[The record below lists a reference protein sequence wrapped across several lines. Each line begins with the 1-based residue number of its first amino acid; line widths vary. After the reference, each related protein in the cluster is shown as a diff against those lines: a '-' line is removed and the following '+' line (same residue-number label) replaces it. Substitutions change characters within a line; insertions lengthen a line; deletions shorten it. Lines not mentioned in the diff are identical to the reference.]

1 MNADYQ
7 LAFSLLAIGMITVF
21 IILLLVVYV
30 GKAIILFTN
39 RFIKLPVTEKI
50 AEVKQT
56 ISPKK
61 LAAISAAVSI
71 VTNGK
76 GIVEKVEKL

>member
-1 MNADYQ
+1 MNSDYQ
-7 LAFSLLAIGMITVF
+7 MAFSLLAIGMITVF
-21 IILLLVVYV
+21 IILMLVVYV

-39 RFIKLPVTEKI
+39 RFIKLPAEKKL

-56 ISPKK
+56 ISSKK

-76 GIVEKVEKL
+76 GVVEKVEKL

>member
-1 MNADYQ
+1 MNSDYQ
-7 LAFSLLAIGMITVF
+7 MAFSLLAIGMITVF
-21 IILLLVVYV
+21 IILMLVVYV

-39 RFIKLPVTEKI
+39 RFIKLPLEEKI
-50 AEVKQT
+50 AEVRQT
-56 ISPKK
+56 INPKK

-76 GIVEKVEKL
+76 GVVEKVEKL

>member
-7 LAFSLLAIGMITVF
+7 MAFSLLAIGMITVF
-21 IILLLVVYV
+21 VILMLVVYV

-39 RFIKLPVTEKI
+39 RFIKVPVAEKI
-50 AEVKQT
+50 AEVKQA
-56 ISPKK
+56 INPKK
-61 LAAISAAVSI
+61 LAAISAAVGI

-76 GIVEKVEKL
+76 GVVEKVEKL